1 MRSYDNPE
9 SQFNNLEVIGQR
21 DNLINQDRF
30 AAEQVELHNSELNTF
45 ALPTLTEKIYNK
57 IKGSQ
62 GANGGNGK
70 VREMLKKYGGE
81 TNEKPYDFVE
91 EEEEFVLNN
100 MRQNVKKSNKS
111 RYE

>member
-1 MRSYDNPE
+1 
-9 SQFNNLEVIGQR
+9 
-21 DNLINQDRF
+21 
-30 AAEQVELHNSELNTF
+30 
-45 ALPTLTEKIYNK
+45 
-57 IKGSQ
+57 
-62 GANGGNGK
+62 
-70 VREMLKKYGGE
+70 MLKKYGGE